1 MSFLDEEILSDEFNA
16 LSREEKSARS
26 KDLFGE
32 VLKQSP
38 EMAKQFVEADEEGQQ
53 GMLNNFRGALVEKY
67 PDQFTTKRTIRVGK
81 QVPDPRPLRDPKM
94 PEFGREGEIPEGFEE
109 IGGGAF
115 FTEQDEDVAV
125 PIVDTITERIASR
138 VDAGDF
144 NPIDALPEDI
154 DLKDISDDDIQK
166 YAELTVF
173 MKQLGNANLISK
185 DKAEAFIE
193 KGEEILQAKGARPA
207 FMSKMTAF
215 AEEQLKLGDFR
226 DLIRTIGE
234 PVARLEGKLE
244 GKSDE
249 EIEALLK
256 EQREGSEPFSELEMA
271 VRGEGIEQAKT
282 AGALGFALAS
292 GMAGGAAIQK
302 LPTSAL
308 NKLGLTAG
316 LEGAIGISVGDQLP
330 SFAAEM
336 AGVDPE
342 SLEGQA
348 LNALEGAF
356 IGTIGTLLPKSTRKE
371 LAENWREVFGGLKK
385 TNLPEDLASDAK
397 IIAEKFGVSEDE
409 AFKVAEEV
417 FSQKPVS
424 RRDVVEPELAKE
436 VQSPEAAEKLRERLK
451 AEEEAGKK
459 PLISEEEASKDILNT
474 FSAEELN
481 NITTPLERAML
492 LEKLPP
498 EVGVRT
504 QEAMEQAFATR
515 TDRQIEV
522 EDMLERREQ
531 IREVIGDSPLVLPD
545 EAMVG
550 VRESISQAELD
561 DVMTP
566 IDRALNETLTPKQKA
581 VEARL
586 AKGEELEEVIKDAPT
601 LTPKEVKKLADESVL
616 RTREEIEEAY
626 RSQSTPLQVETER
639 RLKRQDEL
647 EEVFGGEPAAPRE
660 TDVDPDVTLAESN
673 MAQKVETDDGFKL
686 PDEQNDLYNKD
697 IDGPGNINVS
707 KEVPTGKPVAAEDQV
722 KLTGEEPVD
731 PSSFASD
738 AAREANEYILRRL
751 GKGLLGDEPG
761 KRRGLL
767 ADNALM
773 TKLGVM
779 GADLLSRGFNKFGA
793 WSKEM
798 VRMYGDSIR
807 GMLAD
812 VFESAKS

>member
-1 MSFLDEEILSDEFNA
+1 MSFLDEEILSDDFNA

-38 EMAKQFVEADEEGQQ
+38 EMSKQFVEADEQGQQ
-53 GMLNNFRGALVEKY
+53 AMLNNFRGALVDKY
-67 PDQFTTKRTIRVGK
+67 PDHFSTKRTVKGTET
-81 QVPDPRPLRDPKM
+81 VTDPRPLRF
-94 PEFGREGEIPEGFEE
+94 PELPEAGREGDIPEGMEE
-109 IGGGAF
+109 IGGGIF
-115 FTEQDEDVAV
+115 SKEVDKEVAV
-125 PIVDTITERIASR
+125 PIVDTLTERIASR

-144 NPIDALPEDI
+144 NPLDALPEDI
-154 DLKDISDDDIQK
+154 DLKDISDEDIQK

-185 DKAEAFIE
+185 DKAEAFID
-193 KGEEILQAKGARPA
+193 KGEEILQAKGARPE

-234 PVARLEGKLE
+234 PVAKLEGKLE
-244 GKSDE
+244 GKSNK
-249 EIEALLK
+249 EIEALLQ
-256 EQREGSEPFSELEMA
+256 EQREGSDPFGDLEMA

-282 AGALGFALAS
+282 LGAVGFALAS
-292 GMAGGAAIQK
+292 GMAGASAIQK

-316 LEGAIGISVGDQLP
+316 LEGAIGVSVGDQLP
-330 SFAAEM
+330 SFAAEI

-342 SLEGQA
+342 SIEGKA

-356 IGTIGTLLPKSTRKE
+356 IGTIGALLPRSTRKE

-385 TNLPEDLASDAK
+385 TGLPEDLAADAK
-397 IIAEKFGVSEDE
+397 IIAKKFGVSEDD
-409 AFKVAEEV
+409 AFKVAEEI

-459 PLISEEEASKDILNT
+459 PLISDEEASKDILNT

-481 NITTPLERAML
+481 NITTPLERAIL

-504 QEAMEQAFATR
+504 QEAMDEAFQASKR
-515 TDRQIEV
+515 TPKQIEV

-550 VRESISQAELD
+550 IRESISQAELD
-561 DVMTP
+561 DVMSP
-566 IDRALNETLTPKQKA
+566 IDRALNDKKLRAQSVLRTEDEIREAFKTLTPKQKA

-586 AKGEELEEVIKDAPT
+586 ARGEELEEVIKDAPI

-616 RTREEIEEAY
+616 RTREEIKEAY

-673 MAQKVETDDGFKL
+673 MAQKVETDDGFKATRNTVRNFNESVDSAGNPNTSL
-686 PDEQNDLYNKD
+686 LTSDELSKLKQEVD
-697 IDGPGNINVS
+697 IDDI
-707 KEVPTGKPVAAEDQV
+707 KQQAKAE
-722 KLTGEEPVD
+722 
-731 PSSFASD
+731 
-738 AAREANEYILRRL
+738 
-751 GKGLLGDEPG
+751 
-761 KRRGLL
+761 RGQEL
-767 ADNALM
+767 ADKKQRQLERDVARHLSKSKSLNAKDLPEKYRKSRPQQ
-773 TKLGVM
+773 KLFRDE
-779 GADLLSRGFNKFGA
+779 ARKQ
-793 WSKEM
+793 K
-798 VRMYGDSIR
+798 
-807 GMLAD
+807 
-812 VFESAKS
+812 KSLKD